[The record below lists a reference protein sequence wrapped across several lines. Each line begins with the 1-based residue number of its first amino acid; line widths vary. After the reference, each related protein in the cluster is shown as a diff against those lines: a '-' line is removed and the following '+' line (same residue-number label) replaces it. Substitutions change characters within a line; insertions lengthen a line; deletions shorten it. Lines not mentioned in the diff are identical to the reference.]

1 MNDLFLKLTSNFKID
16 LNLEEMFKKFS
27 KEYIVK
33 PTDGPG
39 FMHCIEG
46 SSEVYWQTY
55 LNGTAFSRG
64 FYLAFPEETKQ
75 IVSQIQELQQ
85 NTLENGSALVKRFKE
100 DIVDPQHIYL
110 IRIKAG
116 TNAEPHIDGNRSL
129 ALNIGIRN
137 SNSRETIISEDTD
150 IKNFWRST
158 MHSFRMED
166 GDAYL
171 INTSYPHAVKTTVN
185 TERINA
191 RYLLTYSIK

>member
-16 LNLEEMFKKFS
+16 LNLEEMFKIFS

-39 FMHCIEG
+39 FMHYIEG

-75 IVSQIQELQQ
+75 IISQIQELQQ
-85 NTLENGSALVKRFKE
+85 NTLENGSTLIKRFRE
-100 DIVDPQHIYL
+100 DVVDPQHIYL

-158 MHSFRMED
+158 KHSFRMED

>member
-16 LNLEEMFKKFS
+16 LNLEEMFEIFTN
-27 KEYIVK
+27 EYIVK

-39 FMHCIEG
+39 FIYRIEE
-46 SSEVYWQTY
+46 SSKVYWQTY
-55 LNGTAFSRG
+55 LNGTAISRG

-75 IVSQIQELQQ
+75 IISQIQELQK
-85 NTLENGSALVKRFKE
+85 NTLDNGSELIKRFKE
-100 DIVDPQHIYL
+100 DVIDPRGICL

-116 TNAEPHIDGNRSL
+116 TNAEPHIDGNRSV
-129 ALNIGIRN
+129 ALNIGIQN
-137 SNSRETIISEDTD
+137 SNTRETIISEDTN
-150 IKNFWRST
+150 IKNFWRSNKHT
-158 MHSFRMED
+158 FRMED

-185 TERINA
+185 SERINA

>member
-1 MNDLFLKLTSNFKID
+1 MNDLFVKLTSNFKID

-27 KEYIVK
+27 NEYIVK
-33 PTDGPG
+33 PSDGPG
-39 FMHCIEG
+39 FMHFIEG

-64 FYLAFPEETKQ
+64 FHLAFPDETKL
-75 IVSQIQELQQ
+75 IVSRIQELQQ
-85 NTLENGSALVKRFKE
+85 NAVANSSILIERFKT
-100 DIVDPQHIYL
+100 DVVDPQHIYL

-129 ALNIGIRN
+129 ALNIGIQN
-137 SNSRETIISEDTD
+137 SNSRETIISEDAN
-150 IKNFWRST
+150 IKNFWLST
-158 MHSFRMED
+158 RHSFRMED

-171 INTSYPHAVKTTVN
+171 INTSYPHAVKTTVI